1 MSVHAEWRRWG
12 STVLMGLAAILA
24 VALGV
29 LGLSR
34 IERSQHEA
42 AARTALSNFLQI
54 EVIKDEIRDT
64 VTASQARLPQVAYYR
79 THPDELKKALRDS
92 AASVARFRK
101 QDCYQLPLVKDF
113 GLQEPG
119 N

>member
-42 AARTALSNFLQI
+42 A
-54 EVIKDEIRDT
+54 
-64 VTASQARLPQVAYYR
+64 
-79 THPDELKKALRDS
+79 
-92 AASVARFRK
+92 
-101 QDCYQLPLVKDF
+101 
-113 GLQEPG
+113 GEPG
-119 N
+119 AAPAGRLLPDAP